1 MVMIDTQTRL
11 MALLGKPLGQSFS
24 AAMHTQ
30 AFRALSLNC
39 VYMPIESEADELKA
53 LIGGMRVMNFIGFNV
68 TKPYKVEVIQY
79 LDELD
84 ELAQLIGA
92 VNTVK
97 VKDGKLIGYNTDGMG
112 FVDSLAELNFQVK
125 GKRFLILGAGGAARA
140 VAVTLA
146 FEGAES
152 IVLTDLYPNLAEELA
167 QHLNINI
174 RPCASTIPTGDQEAL
189 KAAIESCDCIINASG
204 VGMYPHPERT
214 PVDKELLRP
223 ELLVCDLTY
232 NPEKTQLLLD
242 AESIGCTILN
252 GLGMLLGQGARAFE
266 IWLER
271 PAPVDVMR
279 QTLLDLIQNS

>member
-1 MVMIDTQTRL
+1 MIDTQTQL
-11 MALLGKPLGQSFS
+11 MGLLGKPLGQSFS

-30 AFRALSLNC
+30 AFHALSLNC
-39 VYMPIESEADELKA
+39 IYLPIESEAEELKA
-53 LIGGMRVMNFIGFNV
+53 LVGGIRVMNFIGFNV
-68 TKPYKVEVIQY
+68 TKPYKVEIMQY

-84 ELAQLIGA
+84 EMARVIGA

-97 VKDGKLIGYNTDGMG
+97 VKDGQLIGYNTDGMG
-112 FVDSLAELNFQVK
+112 FVDSLAELDFKVK

-146 FEGAES
+146 FEGAQS
-152 IVLTDLYPNLAEELA
+152 IVLTDLYSNLAEELA
-167 QHLNINI
+167 QHLNTKI
-174 RPCASTIPTGDQEAL
+174 RQCASTIPAGDRQAM
-189 KAAIESCDCIINASG
+189 KASIDSCDCIINASG

-223 ELLVCDLTY
+223 ELMVCDLTY

-242 AESIGCTILN
+242 AQSIGCSILN

-271 PAPVDVMR
+271 PAPVEVMR
-279 QTLLDLIQNS
+279 KTLLEQINKS